1 MILSEACEKST
12 PGRGRSPLRQRI
24 DQQRVQLWFQWIQLR
39 SQGATYYALEKQLI
53 GDGFSRNADGVLS
66 HRHRMARYAQ
76 GKHVPRSALIER
88 AELAFPR
95 SRALLEHVY
104 WDIIDPEKDLM
115 THRPRWLAG
124 LGPEAQRVLHRSGSR
139 ASEFMVDRE
148 KTSRRLLRRLEHLGS
163 FEALAATALLLRE
176 AQAGGH
182 ESLAYQCAQSFW
194 VILLLIGSTVP
205 YINLLPAMA
214 ALAGEALTDHVQ
226 HDDEQVAIATA
237 PVLLYERIL
246 RHHCLAREDRGLL
259 DPRWNSW
266 VRYRLKLMRGNYGFD
281 LLFALRLPTGPTET
295 LRADAARLRAF
306 EKDVHVRWKAL
317 DYITKPEWANRSFMD
332 DWVAYMNDPEGR
344 WPRLSGAA
352 EPLAEQ
358 PPDKGALCPNHGE
371 L

>member
-1 MILSEACEKST
+1 MILSGACGNSA

-39 SQGATYYALEKQLI
+39 SRGGTYYALEKQLI

-124 LGPEAQRVLHRSGSR
+124 LGPETQRVLHRSGSR

-148 KTSRRLLRRLEHLGS
+148 KPSRRLLRRLEHQGS

-176 AQAGGH
+176 AQAEDH

-205 YINLLPAMA
+205 FINLLPAMA
-214 ALAGEALTDHVQ
+214 ALAGEALIDHVQ
-226 HDDEQVAIATA
+226 HDDEQVEIATA
-237 PVLLYERIL
+237 PVRLYEQIL

-266 VRYRLKLMRGNYGFD
+266 VRYRLQLMRGDYGFD
-281 LLFALRLPTGPTET
+281 LLFALGLPT
-295 LRADAARLRAF
+295 RATKALHVDPARYLAFQRDAF
-306 EKDVHVRWKAL
+306 VRWKAL
-317 DYITKPEWANRSFMD
+317 DYITQADWAKRSFMD
-332 DWVAYMNDPEGR
+332 DWVAYMGDPEGR
-344 WPRLSGAA
+344 WPELSDGSA
-352 EPLAEQ
+352 PLAEQ
-358 PPDKGALCPNHGE
+358 PSDG
-371 L
+371 

>member
-1 MILSEACEKST
+1 MILSGACGKSA

-39 SQGATYYALEKQLI
+39 SRGGTYYALEKQLI

-95 SRALLEHVY
+95 SRDLLENVY

-124 LGPEAQRVLHRSGSR
+124 LGPETQRVQHRSGSR

-148 KTSRRLLRRLEHLGS
+148 KPSRRLLRRLEHQGS

-176 AQAGGH
+176 AQAEDH

-205 YINLLPAMA
+205 FINLLPPMA
-214 ALAGEALTDHVQ
+214 ALAGEALIDQVQ
-226 HDDEQVAIATA
+226 HDDEQVEIATA
-237 PVLLYERIL
+237 PVRLYEQIL

-266 VRYRLKLMRGNYGFD
+266 VRYRLQLMRGDYGFD
-281 LLFALRLPTGPTET
+281 LLFALGLPT
-295 LRADAARLRAF
+295 RATKALHVDPARYLAFQRDAF
-306 EKDVHVRWKAL
+306 VRWKAL
-317 DYITKPEWANRSFMD
+317 DYITQADWAKRSFMD
-332 DWVAYMNDPEGR
+332 DWVAYMGDPEGR
-344 WPRLSGAA
+344 WPELSDGSA
-352 EPLAEQ
+352 PLAEQ
-358 PPDKGALCPNHGE
+358 PSDG
-371 L
+371 